1 MGVGRVPGREGTVTW
16 EDGRALRGAG
26 HRCGP
31 SLGEAGR
38 PTALSCQLPP
48 APRQGSSVSLG
59 AVVGAAEA
67 PWPQEGR
74 GRVWIGVQ
82 SVAAFGRQPNDHTYR
97 EVYVSIL
104 CIHTWVC
111 RYNFISLMATT
122 KILLR
127 KEVNNTGSRSTSG
140 G

>member
-1 MGVGRVPGREGTVTW
+1 MLCGVLGTDVGLPWERPG
-16 EDGRALRGAG
+16 D
-26 HRCGP
+26 
-31 SLGEAGR
+31 
-38 PTALSCQLPP
+38 QQP

-74 GRVWIGVQ
+74 GRVWIGMQ

-97 EVYVSIL
+97 EVYASIL